1 MPTAII
7 TTPQNAAYSEMTFGV
22 QFNGGR
28 AIIQSDVGKP
38 SRYGYSFDELVQKFK
53 TEVTGYEVAVL
64 EMGHLTPAGA
74 PAENDKPFPAAPP
87 LPSGMTRKV
96 KEN

>member
-38 SRYGYSFDELVQKFK
+38 SRYGYSFDDLIQKFK

-64 EMGHLTPAGA
+64 EMPTSA
-74 PAENDKPFPAAPP
+74 PAAEAPAAPAAAQP
-87 LPSGMTRKV
+87 GTLTRKV